1 MKTIVICSGGLD
13 SVSLAHKIAAEN
25 ELIALVSFDYGQRH
39 KKELDFAALCASRL
53 GVPHHIIDVRTIGA
67 HLTGS
72 ALTDDVAVPDGHYAE
87 ETMRSTVVPNRN
99 AIMLTIAFG
108 LAAAQQADAVAIAV
122 HGGDHFIYPDCRPSF
137 IDSFNDMQ
145 RHALEG
151 YANVKLYAPYV
162 TGSKADIVTDGARHD
177 TPFAETW
184 SCYKGG
190 MRHCGRCGTCVER
203 REAFHL
209 AGVDDPTD
217 YEDPDFWLAAT
228 SAYVAQEVN

>member
-13 SVSLAHKIAAEN
+13 SVSLAHKIATEN
-25 ELIALVSFDYGQRH
+25 ELVALVSFDYGQRH

-53 GVPHHIIDVRTIGA
+53 AVPHHIIDIRTIGA

-122 HGGDHFIYPDCRPSF
+122 HGGDHFIYPDCRPGF

-145 RHALEG
+145 RHALDG

-162 TGSKADIVTDGARHD
+162 AGSKADIVTDGASHD

-209 AGVDDPTD
+209 ASVDDPTD
-217 YEDPDFWLAAT
+217 YEDADFWLAAT
-228 SAYVAQEVN
+228 SAYAAQEVN